1 MKPIPV
7 LFATLGLA
15 ACTGES
21 PAPVADAPAA
31 EALPV
36 LVRSSVRSDEVLMAL
51 ALGRLTLDGNGCIRI
66 GGGAD
71 ADADAPGPL
80 VVWHYDST
88 IERTED
94 GRIRIVDGHVG
105 NAAFIGDEIAMSGGH
120 GTQVPTG
127 VNPAVPQACA
137 DGDFWVAGA
146 LLSEAQRQQILERER
161 NWVPAPSPE

>member
-1 MKPIPV
+1 MKTIPV
-7 LFATLGLA
+7 ILA
-15 ACTGES
+15 AALALSACTGES
-21 PAPVADAPAA
+21 PALVADAPAA

-51 ALGRLTLDGNGCIRI
+51 ALGRLALDENGCIRI
-66 GGGAD
+66 GGEAD
-71 ADADAPGPL
+71 DAPGPF

-127 VNPAVPQACA
+127 VNPAVPEACA

-146 LLSEAQRQQILERER
+146 LLSEADRQRILERER
-161 NWVPAPSPE
+161 NRVPAPSPE